1 MKKILRPPFLGGLSI
16 YSNMKL
22 FYFFKDLINEAKEL
36 LDQYEV
42 DNHHVD
48 IFYNDHSN
56 LSVNS
61 SKYGRQSVEDIK
73 DSMVDILDVIVSN
86 SLDILDKPSK
96 VLGKD
101 HSILVKNYMLGMDYH
116 FWVTSSSNGDIF
128 LTINTSISH
137 PKKLPDNQNDK
148 KIIITREGDTIIKES
163 IDLNVFTK
171 LQRGN
176 IIIYYN

>member
-1 MKKILRPPFLGGLSI
+1 MEGFYI

-22 FYFFKDLINEAKEL
+22 LSLIKTIINEAKEL
-36 LDQYEV
+36 LNRYPV
-42 DNHHVD
+42 DGRTVS
-48 IFYNDHSN
+48 IYYNDHSN

-61 SKYGRQSVEDIK
+61 SKYGRQSVEEIK
-73 DSMVDILDVIVSN
+73 ESMVDILDIIVSI
-86 SLDILDKPSK
+86 SLEILDMPSK
-96 VLGKD
+96 VIGKN

-116 FWVTSSSNGDIF
+116 FWVDSSSNGNIF
-128 LTINTSISH
+128 LTINTSIGH

-148 KIIITREGDTIIKES
+148 KIIITKEGDTIIKES
-163 IDLNVFTK
+163 IDLDVFTK